1 VKIANISTIVVGA
14 PWRDLVFAELET
26 DDGRVGVGEVRPVN
40 KVDTVVAAI
49 HEFGKRYLV
58 GADPFNVEMFGWNM
72 RRGDYG
78 RPGEVVASAA
88 AALEIACWDLMG
100 QALGEPVYR
109 LLGGQVRDRVPAY
122 ANGWYQSERDPDAFA
137 ALAQRVLD
145 RGYRAMK
152 VDPFGSAFGEISAA
166 ERRLSLAIVA
176 AIRERIGPDIGLM
189 IEMHGRFTAG
199 EAATLAKDLE
209 PMRPMWIEEPVPPE
223 NAAAL
228 RRVRSATHLPIATGE
243 RIHAIEDVLPFLEL
257 GVVDVVQVDLTHF
270 GGLLP
275 MKNLAAMVDA
285 HYLTMAPHN
294 VCGPVGTMANI
305 HLAIATPAFRIL
317 EHFNDFADPWVR
329 DLVDVA
335 PTVDQADGAF
345 GVPSGT
351 GLGLKLDRAACA
363 QYPARGKQIRLFQPG
378 WEQRIDNSAET
389 RSGDS
394 A

>member
-58 GADPFNVEMFGWNM
+58 GGDPFNVEMFGWNV

-78 RPGEVVASAA
+78 RPGDVVASAA
-88 AALEIACWDLMG
+88 AALEIACWDLIG

-109 LLGGQVRDRVPAY
+109 LLGGKVRDRVPAY

-166 ERRLSLAIVA
+166 ERRLSIDIVA

-199 EAATLAKDLE
+199 QAATLAKDLE
-209 PMRPMWIEEPVPPE
+209 PMRPTWIEEPVPPE

-317 EHFNDFADPWVR
+317 EHFNDFADPWVS

-363 QYPARGKQIRLFQPG
+363 QYPARGKLIRLFQPG
-378 WEQRIDNSAET
+378 WEQRIDNSAE
-389 RSGDS
+389 GDS